1 MGGHGA
7 PRPAAAACRPAF
19 RGLANRATM
28 RRAARARAVP
38 RTRADRMG
46 GSDGGPRGPERTGT
60 RTEPVTRRARVG
72 ALIGKLVDAIRRG
85 DDKAVEQAVVQLS
98 QRRRWLAP
106 LALIVGAFL
115 MLFQGVKL
123 LYTNWRL
130 AVVQI
135 IPAMWIWV
143 AMLDIKLHV
152 LHGKQFHVIRGPL
165 LIPCILGVTAL
176 TAASFYLNGVFA
188 FAISV
193 PGKPEIRP
201 AFTRANVHLRV
212 ILAWGCLVGL
222 ALSFSALITTRWGH
236 WPFVISQSIVVGIMM
251 LCYVAVPARL
261 VGVEKKT
268 RSRRDALAATAVGGA
283 VGGVVCSPPY
293 MLGRIGIL
301 MLGWPYVFWLG
312 VILIIIG
319 VTLQTG
325 ATSAVKAVKFSAK
338 LVGQPGQADEASAA
352 GGPVAE
358 GAP

>member
-1 MGGHGA
+1 MTVTVDHEERSA
-7 PRPAAAACRPAF
+7 STPEP
-19 RGLANRATM
+19 
-28 RRAARARAVP
+28 
-38 RTRADRMG
+38 
-46 GSDGGPRGPERTGT
+46 GP
-60 RTEPVTRRARVG
+60 TRRARVG

-98 QRRRWLAP
+98 QRKRWLAP
-106 LALIVGAFL
+106 LALIVGAFV

-130 AVVQI
+130 AVLQI
-135 IPAMWIWV
+135 IPAMWIWL

-152 LHGKQFHVIRGPL
+152 LHGKQFHVIRGPV

-201 AFTRANVHLRV
+201 SFARANLHLRV
-212 ILAWGCLVGL
+212 ILAWGCTVGL

-236 WPFVISQSIVVGIMM
+236 WPFVISQSIVVGVMM

-268 RSRRDALAATAVGGA
+268 LSRRDALAATAVGGA

-293 MLGRIGIL
+293 MLGRVGIL

-312 VILIIIG
+312 VILIIVG

-338 LVGQPGQADEASAA
+338 LVGHPGEAGQAATK
-352 GGPVAE
+352 

>member
-1 MGGHGA
+1 VTVDHEDRSASEDSDPSASVAPASSPPSGPVSDPAPGHDPA
-7 PRPAAAACRPAF
+7 P
-19 RGLANRATM
+19 
-28 RRAARARAVP
+28 
-38 RTRADRMG
+38 
-46 GSDGGPRGPERTGT
+46 
-60 RTEPVTRRARVG
+60 TRRARVG
-72 ALIGKLVDAIRRG
+72 ALIGKLVDAIRQG
-85 DDKAVEQAVVQLS
+85 DDKAVELAVVQLS
-98 QRRRWLAP
+98 QRKRWLAP
-106 LALIVGAFL
+106 LALIVGAFV

-135 IPAMWIWV
+135 IPAMWIWL

-165 LIPCILGVTAL
+165 LIPCVIVVTAL

-201 AFTRANVHLRV
+201 AFARANVHLRV
-212 ILAWGCLVGL
+212 ILAWGCTVGL
-222 ALSFSALITTRWGH
+222 ALSFSALIATRWGH

-261 VGVEKKT
+261 VGVEKKA
-268 RSRRDALAATAVGGA
+268 RSRRDTLAATAVGGA

-293 MLGRIGIL
+293 MLGRVGIL
-301 MLGWPYVFWLG
+301 MLGWPYLFWLG
-312 VILIIIG
+312 IILIVVG

-338 LVGQPGQADEASAA
+338 LVGHPGEAAAEAA
-352 GGPVAE
+352 G
-358 GAP
+358 